1 MPESLANPVVEPYS
15 GVKLFEDDGT
25 ATLVM
30 QIWMEAVTNQA
41 NSGPPLVGFGSPE
54 GVETANQGR
63 WYVDNAAPLD
73 EGIYFKR
80 FGGGNTGWEK
90 RS

>member
-1 MPESLANPVVEPYS
+1 MAESLINPVVEPSS
-15 GVKLFEDDGT
+15 GIKLFESDGT
-25 ATLVM
+25 ATIQM

-41 NSGPPLVGFGSPE
+41 NSGAPLVGFGSPE

-63 WYVDNAAPLD
+63 WYVDNSAPVA
-73 EGIYFKR
+73 EGIYFKQ
-80 FGGGNTGWEK
+80 FGAGDTGWVQ